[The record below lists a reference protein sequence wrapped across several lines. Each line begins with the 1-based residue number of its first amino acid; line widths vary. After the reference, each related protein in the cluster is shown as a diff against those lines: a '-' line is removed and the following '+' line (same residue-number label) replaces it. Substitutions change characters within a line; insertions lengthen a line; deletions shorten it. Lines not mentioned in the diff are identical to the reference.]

1 MKDFKVKIPLSLK
14 KSKSVHNSPN
24 KSLNKEI
31 KDEKNSTTFFNYM
44 LKSSYFIKQ
53 SQLDWYHKLR
63 IYPKINHKIFI
74 KNKSLSPPHFY
85 NEDLEKYKK
94 KKYKIK
100 NINKKKNLEELYH
113 FLHNKSTEQKDKFQ
127 FQFATTLRNNNNFN
141 NSFQNKLPPWK
152 NLVNSKTTQNLEFL
166 NKLLPPLLKQSK
178 INLKKLNN
186 NISHPLTVRY
196 NKIEMENGE
205 TINKKIFDYD
215 LDSTLRFPSGLNS
228 LSKYD
233 DDYYDKNFNTFRE
246 NFINADLIH
255 WKANLRNYRKF
266 ETEKRK

>member
-100 NINKKKNLEELYH
+100 NIKKK
-113 FLHNKSTEQKDKFQ
+113 KKF
-127 FQFATTLRNNNNFN
+127 RRII
-141 NSFQNKLPPWK
+141 SFF
-152 NLVNSKTTQNLEFL
+152 T
-166 NKLLPPLLKQSK
+166 
-178 INLKKLNN
+178 
-186 NISHPLTVRY
+186 
-196 NKIEMENGE
+196 
-205 TINKKIFDYD
+205 
-215 LDSTLRFPSGLNS
+215 
-228 LSKYD
+228 
-233 DDYYDKNFNTFRE
+233 
-246 NFINADLIH
+246 
-255 WKANLRNYRKF
+255 
-266 ETEKRK
+266 